1 MKMEIIKF
9 NKESFPKGKPFTSCA
24 CVLQMAGPKVGA
36 V

>member
-9 NKESFPKGKPFTSCA
+9 NKGSFLKGKPFISCA
-24 CVLQMAGPKVGA
+24 DVLQMAGLKDGA